1 MRRAGKREGRRG
13 ESRHELT
20 MNDGRGGAV
29 PRRQGEREGER
40 PRGPS
45 LASSHS
51 PSRLVGMPARRPVAL
66 VGLFAQRAKESPG
79 RAEGVKGIKAKELH
93 SY

>member
-1 MRRAGKREGRRG
+1 
-13 ESRHELT
+13 

-29 PRRQGEREGER
+29 PRREREGER
-40 PRGPS
+40 GRGAS
-45 LASSHS
+45 RALAWHS
-51 PSRLVGMPARRPVAL
+51 PSRLAGVPVRPVGM
-66 VGLFAQRAKESPG
+66 VGLFVQRAKESPG